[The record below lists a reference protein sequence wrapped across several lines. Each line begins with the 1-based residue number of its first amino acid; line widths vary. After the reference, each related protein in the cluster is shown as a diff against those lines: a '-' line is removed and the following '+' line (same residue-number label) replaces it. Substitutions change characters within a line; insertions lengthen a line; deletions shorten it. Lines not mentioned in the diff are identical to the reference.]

1 MPNHPP
7 SISDAIRS
15 LSASVV
21 ALGRT
26 RLELFGIE
34 LSEQKENAVRIGVLA
49 AIGLLCLAMAA
60 AVFTAFIAVLFWET
74 DYRELA
80 VGLLAAAW
88 LLAGVLCLLTVSR
101 RLKNAKHPF
110 SLTLAELER
119 DLDVLTSPLADPDA
133 TALQRHRVRTSTTS
147 TTVGASGTY
156 NPIDPGNP
164 T

>member
-49 AIGLLCLAMAA
+49 AIGLLCLTMAA

-88 LLAGVLCLLTVSR
+88 LVAGVLCLLTVSR
-101 RLKNAKHPF
+101 RMKNAKHPF

-119 DLDVLTSPLADPDA
+119 DLEVLTSPLSDPDA
-133 TALQRHRVRTSTTS
+133 TAMERHRVRTSTTA
-147 TTVGASGTY
+147 TGASGTY

>member
-7 SISDAIRS
+7 SLSDAIRS

-101 RLKNAKHPF
+101 RLKDAKHPF

-119 DLDVLTSPLADPDA
+119 DLDVLTSPLADPDS
-133 TALQRHRVRTSTTS
+133 TVLQRHRVRTSTA
-147 TTVGASGTY
+147 TTTTGASGTY
-156 NPIDPGNP
+156 NPTDPGNP

>member
-101 RLKNAKHPF
+101 RLKDAKHPF

-133 TALQRHRVRTSTTS
+133 TALQRHRVRTSTTN